1 LPDYPRINGFPVLKV
16 DGWSGEGHMKKFAIA
31 AAMGLLAVLVTGCN
45 FGTHAAPSS
54 THTVTVVVTPS
65 STSAPPAPTQVPTQ
79 VPTSAAPPSTGS
91 LSNVTVC
98 IAPVVSCQ
106 GELKSQP
113 ATILLSGDGSIFVN
127 DLSWTGWGSEGAT
140 GHGTLKIDNCEPNCA
155 QGSFKDYAAT
165 IVVDGL
171 TPYDSG
177 KQAYDT
183 MNVETPGTP
192 FGSHTYHNLAP

>member
-1 LPDYPRINGFPVLKV
+1 
-16 DGWSGEGHMKKFAIA
+16 MKKMA
-31 AAMGLLAVLVTGCN
+31 AALALGALAALVSGCN
-45 FGTHAAPSS
+45 FGSHAAPRS

-65 STSAPPAPTQVPTQ
+65 SSATPTGVPTQVPTQ
-79 VPTSAAPPSTGS
+79 VPTSTAPPGTGS
-91 LSNVTVC
+91 LSDITVC
-98 IAPVVSCQ
+98 IAPVVTCQ

-113 ATILLSGDGSIFVN
+113 ETILLSGDGSLFVN

-155 QGSFKDYAAT
+155 QGGFKDFEAT
-165 IVVDGL
+165 IVVDDL
-171 TPYDSG
+171 TPYHSG

-183 MNVETPGTP
+183 MNVDAPGSR

>member
-1 LPDYPRINGFPVLKV
+1 
-16 DGWSGEGHMKKFAIA
+16 MKKSAIA

-45 FGTHAAPSS
+45 FGSHAAPKSG
-54 THTVTVVVTPS
+54 HTVTVVVTPS
-65 STSAPPAPTQVPTQ
+65 SGPPTQAPPSSAPPG
-79 VPTSAAPPSTGS
+79 TGS
-91 LSNVTVC
+91 LSDVTVC

-113 ATILLSGDGSIFVN
+113 ETILLSGDGSLFVN
-127 DLSWTGWGSEGAT
+127 ALAWTGWGSEGAT
-140 GHGTLKIDNCEPNCA
+140 GHGTLKIDNCKPNCA
-155 QGSFKDYAAT
+155 QGGFKDYEAT
-165 IVVDGL
+165 IVVDNL

-183 MNVETPGTP
+183 MNVEAPGSP